1 MSQDEEGI
9 KVRSLHLLRSR
20 VSQILLVVGLASFIS
35 MWALG
40 GFAGA
45 EVQDGANGTL
55 TPGSPKE
62 APVKK
67 KEAEV
72 SPPSKNSTA
81 EQKKEVSPPPKSSV
95 PSSSPAAPVG
105 DDIAQDT
112 PSSPAASA
120 TPPSIEASSKQASS
134 DDSNSNKQASRN
146 DTSNIETRSVSN
158 GSSLPLLLGG
168 LLVLAIVAGLSWVVV
183 RRFL

>member
-67 KEAEV
+67 K
-72 SPPSKNSTA
+72 
-81 EQKKEVSPPPKSSV
+81 KKEVSPPRKSSV

-146 DTSNIETRSVSN
+146 DTSNIEIRSVSN

-168 LLVLAIVAGLSWVVV
+168 LLVLAIVAG
-183 RRFL
+183 